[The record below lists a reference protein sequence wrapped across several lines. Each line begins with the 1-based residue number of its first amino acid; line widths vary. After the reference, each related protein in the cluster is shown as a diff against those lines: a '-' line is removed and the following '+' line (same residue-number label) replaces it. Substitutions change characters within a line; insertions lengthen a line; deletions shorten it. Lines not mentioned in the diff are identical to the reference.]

1 MRILLI
7 SPNTEML
14 PDPVFPL
21 GLAFLSGALEQSSHQ
36 HEILDLCFTEDYG
49 EALDQSVADFAPEI
63 IGLSLRNVDNVAYGA
78 PDLA

>member
-21 GLAFLSGALEQSSHQ
+21 GLAFLSGALEHSSHQ

-49 EALDQSVADFAPEI
+49 EDHKFRSRMEEI
-63 IGLSLRNVDNVAYGA
+63 RRVIIEKPNE
-78 PDLA
+78 DLTPN

>member
-21 GLAFLSGALEQSSHQ
+21 GLAFATMSLLGGYVIAGAGYRTLFS
-36 HEILDLCFTEDYG
+36 IGAGMTMAG
-49 EALDQSVADFAPEI
+49 AALMGVF
-63 IGLSLRNVDNVAYGA
+63 LKRRNGNHR
-78 PDLA
+78 